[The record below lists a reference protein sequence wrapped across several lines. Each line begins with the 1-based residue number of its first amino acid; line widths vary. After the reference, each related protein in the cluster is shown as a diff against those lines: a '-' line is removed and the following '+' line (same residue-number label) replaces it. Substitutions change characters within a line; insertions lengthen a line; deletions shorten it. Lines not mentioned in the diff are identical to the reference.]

1 MSARAVGIGMDGDVG
16 AGIGTSLG
24 TRAGTGPGT
33 GPNTGAGA
41 GPGLGAGPGVGS
53 GPDAGADACAARSAP
68 VRVAVVG
75 PTASGKSELALDL
88 IEALAVDGAP
98 AIDGDRGA
106 GGAPAVDGPR
116 AAGED
121 RGAEVVNAD
130 ASQLYRGMDIG
141 TAKLP
146 LSQRRGVPH
155 HQIDV
160 LTVREEASV
169 AAYQVRARADARAAE
184 ARGSRVLIVGG
195 SGLYVRA
202 LTDDLD
208 FPGTDPQIRSA
219 LEARAAAVGGRA
231 LWEELRRADPAAAER
246 IEAAN
251 TRRVVRALEVLAVT
265 GRPFSAT
272 LPRYEDLVPTV
283 HLALRPE
290 RAALNARIDAR
301 ARAIFDAGLIEEVRA
316 LVDEGLAEGT
326 TAPRAIGY
334 AQALAVLD
342 GTMSR
347 EEAVEATAAATRK
360 LASRQIKWFRRD
372 PRVHWIDVALEP
384 GGDWAPGER
393 ERVTRRALELVRAGE
408 RSAPRR

>member
-1 MSARAVGIGMDGDVG
+1 MSARTVGIGMDGGAGAG
-16 AGIGTSLG
+16 AGIGTGLG
-24 TRAGTGPGT
+24 TRAGT

-41 GPGLGAGPGVGS
+41 VPGLGAGPGVGS

-116 AAGED
+116 AAGGD
-121 RGAEVVNAD
+121 WGAEVVNAD

-184 ARGSRVLIVGG
+184 ARGARVLIVGG
-195 SGLYVRA
+195 SGLYARA

-208 FPGTDPQIRSA
+208 FPGRNPEVRAA
-219 LEARAAAVGGRA
+219 LEARAAARGGAA
-231 LWEELRRADPAAAER
+231 LWEELRRVDPVAAER

-316 LVDEGLAEGT
+316 LVDEGLTEGT

-384 GGDWAPGER
+384 GGAWAPGER

>member
-1 MSARAVGIGMDGDVG
+1 MSARAVGIGMDGD
-16 AGIGTSLG
+16 A
-24 TRAGTGPGT
+24 
-33 GPNTGAGA
+33 
-41 GPGLGAGPGVGS
+41 GAGPGVGS
-53 GPDAGADACAARSAP
+53 GPDAGAARSAL

-116 AAGED
+116 AAGGD
-121 RGAEVVNAD
+121 WGAEVVNAD

-184 ARGSRVLIVGG
+184 ARGARVLIVGG

-272 LPRYEDLVPTV
+272 LPRYEDLAPTL
-283 HLALRPE
+283 HLALRVD

-301 ARAIFDAGLIEEVRA
+301 TTDMFDAGLVGETEALMAAGLEEGR
-316 LVDEGLAEGT
+316 
-326 TAPRAIGY
+326 TAPNAIGY
-334 AQALAVLD
+334 AQAIDLLRGRITGAD
-342 GTMSR
+342 
-347 EEAVEATAAATRK
+347 AVELTARATRR

-372 PRVHWIDVALEP
+372 PRIHWLDATLDST
-384 GGDWAPGER
+384 GAWLPGER
-393 ERVTRRALELVRAGE
+393 RRVTQQALRLVEQADEAHAGV
-408 RSAPRR
+408 A